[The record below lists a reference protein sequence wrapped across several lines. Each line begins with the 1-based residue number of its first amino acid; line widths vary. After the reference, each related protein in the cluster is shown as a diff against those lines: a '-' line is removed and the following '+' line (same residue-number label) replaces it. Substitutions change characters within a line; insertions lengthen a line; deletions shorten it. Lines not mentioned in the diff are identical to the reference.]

1 MLLAFLFLFNLKKT
15 PMTKNLFKII
25 FPVVIATVLSLTAC
39 SDNNG
44 RGHEGGKD
52 NDNRGNHSTDPA
64 QPSDSE
70 YPGSKL
76 YDSVK
81 GDSTRNH

>member
-1 MLLAFLFLFNLKKT
+1 MKK
-15 PMTKNLFKII
+15 KLSKII
-25 FPVVIATVLSLTAC
+25 LPAVIIAAFFTTAC

-52 NDNRGNHSTDPA
+52 NDNRGNHATDPA

-81 GDSTRNH
+81 GDSTGNH